1 MRSIK
6 FLLTIITLSLALSA
20 TQAQPTLNNNLE
32 RVMNAII
39 QVESKGN
46 PKAHNRNGDC
56 VGILQITKVCVR
68 ECNNI
73 LKERDIKKRYTYT
86 DRWDADK
93 SKEMFRL
100 FQSKY
105 NPTGDMEKAAR
116 LWNGGINY
124 KRNPRKTNKYWAA
137 VKRKLK

>member
-1 MRSIK
+1 M
-6 FLLTIITLSLALSA
+6 LALTSLA
-20 TQAQPTLNNNLE
+20 TQAQTTSDDNLE

-39 QVESKGN
+39 QVESQGN
-46 PKAHNRNGDC
+46 PKAYNKRGDC
-56 VGILQITKVCVR
+56 VGLLQITKVCVR

-73 LKERDIKKRYTYT
+73 LKEKKSKKRYTYA

-100 FQSKY
+100 FQNKY
-105 NPTGDMEKAAR
+105 NPTGNMEKAAR